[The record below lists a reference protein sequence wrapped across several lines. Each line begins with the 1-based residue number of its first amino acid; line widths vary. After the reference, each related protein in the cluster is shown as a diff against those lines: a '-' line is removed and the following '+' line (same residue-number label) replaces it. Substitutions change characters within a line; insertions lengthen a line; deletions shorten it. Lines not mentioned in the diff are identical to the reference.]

1 MKIILS
7 ILLATL
13 WALVFVIIHILRVH
27 DKLPIRD
34 PDDVTIEVIWTF
46 WTLITSFLIACY

>member
-1 MKIILS
+1 MKIILC

-13 WALVFVIIHILRVH
+13 WALGFVIIHILRVH

-34 PDDVTIEVIWTF
+34 PDDVTIEIIWSF
-46 WTLITSFLIACY
+46 WALITSFLIVRY

>member
-1 MKIILS
+1 MKIILC

-34 PDDVTIEVIWTF
+34 PDDVTIEMIWSF
-46 WTLITSFLIACY
+46 WALITSFLIVCY